1 MTLEEIKI
9 HFNGMDVYQF
19 NGRADELVEL
29 LIVNGVSHNYIVVDE
44 VPYFVASNG
53 DAVPEDSRI
62 VKV

>member
-1 MTLEEIKI
+1 MTLEEIKT
-9 HFNGMDVYQF
+9 HFNGMDVYRF
-19 NGRADELVEL
+19 DGRVDELVEL
-29 LIVNGVSHNYIVVDE
+29 LIANGVSHNYISVDE